1 MKNCTLI
8 CEHLLT
14 TEYHRAYNVTMLANM
29 CRLRMQLHFER
40 RAIMNENEQVFG
52 KFIEERRKALGITL
66 RGFAAELDIAPA
78 YMSDIEKGRRYPPDK
93 KLDDIA
99 RILKLEGTDKE
110 KLLDMA
116 ALTRVNTVS
125 PDLPEYIMD
134 KDLARVA
141 LRRAKAGNLSDEGWQ
156 EVIDLINKKIDDE

>member
-1 MKNCTLI
+1 
-8 CEHLLT
+8 
-14 TEYHRAYNVTMLANM
+14 
-29 CRLRMQLHFER
+29 MQLHFER

>member
-1 MKNCTLI
+1 
-8 CEHLLT
+8 
-14 TEYHRAYNVTMLANM
+14 
-29 CRLRMQLHFER
+29 
-40 RAIMNENEQVFG
+40 MNENQLAFG
-52 KFIEERRKALGITL
+52 KFIEEKRKVLGITL

-99 RILKLEGTDKE
+99 RILKLDGEEKN

-116 ALTRVNTVS
+116 AKTRTKSVS
-125 PDLPEYIMD
+125 PDLPEYIME

-141 LRRAKAGNLSDEGWQ
+141 LRRARDGKLSDEGWK
-156 EVIDLINKKIDDE
+156 EVIDLIKKKVDDE

>member
-1 MKNCTLI
+1 
-8 CEHLLT
+8 
-14 TEYHRAYNVTMLANM
+14 
-29 CRLRMQLHFER
+29 
-40 RAIMNENEQVFG
+40 MNENEQAFG

-99 RILKLEGTDKE
+99 RILKLEDADKE
-110 KLLDMA
+110 ELLDMA
-116 ALTRVNTVS
+116 ALTRIKTIS
-125 PDLPEYIMD
+125 PDLPEYIME

-141 LRRAKAGNLSDEGWQ
+141 LRRAKAGNLSDEGWR
-156 EVIDLINKKIDDE
+156 EVIDLINKKIDNE

>member
-1 MKNCTLI
+1 
-8 CEHLLT
+8 
-14 TEYHRAYNVTMLANM
+14 
-29 CRLRMQLHFER
+29 
-40 RAIMNENEQVFG
+40 MNENEQVFG

-99 RILKLEGTDKE
+99 RILKLEGTEKD
-110 KLLDMA
+110 KLLDLA

-156 EVIDLINKKIDDE
+156 EVIDLINKKIGEEYCAEGRKAICITIIHLNGSKRKPKKF

>member
-1 MKNCTLI
+1 
-8 CEHLLT
+8 
-14 TEYHRAYNVTMLANM
+14 
-29 CRLRMQLHFER
+29 
-40 RAIMNENEQVFG
+40 MNENEQVFG

-66 RGFAAELDIAPA
+66 RGFAAELNIAPA